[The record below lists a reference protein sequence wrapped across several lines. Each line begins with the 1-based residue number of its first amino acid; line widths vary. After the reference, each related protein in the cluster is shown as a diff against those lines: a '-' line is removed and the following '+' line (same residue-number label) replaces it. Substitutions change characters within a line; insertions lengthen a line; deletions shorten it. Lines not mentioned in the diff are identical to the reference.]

1 MNTRHLSLAAIGL
14 WGLTLVVGALY
25 LHHDK
30 TRPSS
35 DHRREISL
43 TERERDLVLTEM
55 RGVIGSLNGVLL
67 GISENDRKKIEESAR
82 ASGMVMAAEDNAGLI
97 AKLPTE
103 FKQMGFGLHRDFDAL
118 ADAAKSTETPAQLLE
133 RTAKLTSRCNGCHQ
147 VYRIGLAAHDLR

>member
-1 MNTRHLSLAAIGL
+1 MNTRYLSLAAIGL
-14 WGLTLVVGALY
+14 WGCTLVLGAIY
-25 LHHDK
+25 LNHDK

-67 GISENDRKKIEESAR
+67 GISEGDRKKIEESAR
-82 ASGMVMAAEDNAGLI
+82 AAGMVMAAEDNAGLV

-103 FKQMGFGLHRDFDAL
+103 FKKMGFGLHHEFDAL
-118 ADAAKSTETPAQLLE
+118 ADAAKSAETPAQLLD

-147 VYRIGLAAHDLR
+147 VYRIGLAAH

>member
-1 MNTRHLSLAAIGL
+1 
-14 WGLTLVVGALY
+14 
-25 LHHDK
+25 
-30 TRPSS
+30 
-35 DHRREISL
+35 
-43 TERERDLVLTEM
+43 M
-55 RGVIGSLNGVLL
+55 RGITASLNGVLL

-118 ADAAKSTETPAQLLE
+118 ADAAKSTETPAQLLD